1 MKLKLKNVGKIK
13 EADIELSGLTLIAGP
28 NDSGKSTVGKVLFAL
43 MKSIANYPALFE
55 QIQRD
60 KLYKEYLN
68 PLHLEL
74 RTIERD
80 ELMQSQQV
88 PLFIEAKIS
97 PQSKRKL
104 LRVIHDLYRARDNI
118 LNNEEISDLLDVV
131 RKNINGFRNKEYIE
145 YLVSDAMKFL
155 NKDKTSKDKI
165 QLISNRIFQDV
176 FENNINNSLYRKDVA
191 NIIFETDGVQ
201 VLSLISNNDSI
212 SCTSFNEGMTV
223 FSDATLI
230 ENPFLLENNFSIY
243 SDYRDRFVPVV
254 MRPVDSKIIDTSTDL
269 VEKERSAAKKLHKET
284 YHEDLLKE
292 FEEVFHSAQF
302 KYSSS
307 DGRLK
312 YKVDSK
318 AKELEISNIASGCK
332 SFGLL
337 YILLKTGVITKN
349 GILILDEPENHLH
362 PEWQIKYAEI
372 ICKMVKKGFY
382 VLLTSHSPYMI
393 QALRTY
399 SEKEEIFDKKVNFY
413 FASKDKNGKNYSI
426 IENVRNEDGIFNDSR
441 IFQSLYSPIE
451 ILDDIY
457 SEINHKCKG

>member
-43 MKSIANYPALFE
+43 MKSIANYPALFDR
-55 QIQRD
+55 IQRE
-60 KLYKEYLN
+60 KLYKEYLS
-68 PLHLEL
+68 PLRLEL
-74 RTIERD
+74 RDVISSLSPRRP
-80 ELMQSQQV
+80 S
-88 PLFIEAKIS
+88 LFEEAEVS
-97 PQSKRKL
+97 SSNPKL
-104 LRVIHDLYRARDNI
+104 LKYIKNFYVNMEDILDDGQIKNMLKDI
-118 LNNEEISDLLDVV
+118 LNNSNDL
-131 RKNINGFRNKEYIE
+131 KNKENIQNLANSALE
-145 YLVSDAMKFL
+145 FL
-155 NKDKTSKDKI
+155 SSNNNMNEKI
-165 QLISNRIFQDV
+165 QLIANRIFQDV
-176 FENNINNSLYRKDVA
+176 FEGNINNSAYQNDMADIVFENNGIDIMMLSSNCD
-191 NIIFETDGVQ
+191 NIVC
-201 VLSLISNNDSI
+201 NY
-212 SCTSFNEGMTV
+212 FNADFPI

-230 ENPFLLENNFSIY
+230 DNPFLLENNRSVY
-243 SDYRDRFVPVV
+243 GEYQNRFIPLMV
-254 MRPVDSKIIDTSTDL
+254 RPIDNKIIDSSTDL
-269 VEKERSAAKKLHKET
+269 VEKERLAARVLNKES

-292 FEEVFHSAQF
+292 FEKIFHSAQF
-302 KYSSS
+302 KYSAN

-312 YKVDSK
+312 YKVNSK

-332 SFGLL
+332 SFGIL
-337 YILLKTGVITKN
+337 YILLKTGIITKDSL
-349 GILILDEPENHLH
+349 IILDEPENHLH

-372 ICKMVKKGFY
+372 ICKMVKNGFY
-382 VLLTSHSPYMI
+382 ILLTSHSPYMI